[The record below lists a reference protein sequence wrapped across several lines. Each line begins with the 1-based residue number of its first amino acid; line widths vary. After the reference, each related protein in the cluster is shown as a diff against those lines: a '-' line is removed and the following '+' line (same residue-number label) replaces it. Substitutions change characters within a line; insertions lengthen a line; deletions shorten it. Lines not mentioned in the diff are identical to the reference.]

1 MKLSK
6 EVRKIWINRMASRRR
21 IKKRV
26 HAVKITGRTREAL
39 IPDLYEH
46 EEEECFNNDLKI

>member
-6 EVRKIWINRMASRRR
+6 EVRKIWISRMASRRR